1 MALGWKRLDHVSI
14 ATEDPKA
21 AAAFWGKLLG
31 GELDHFTVSP
41 EQGFRVSMLHL
52 PKRQT
57 GIELIGPYDESSF
70 VQRFLSERGPG
81 VHHLT
86 IEVEDIEQALAH
98 VREEMGIEPL
108 AEPFEDYEW
117 KQFFV
122 HPRDAGGVLLQF
134 YEWLPGRR
142 PADWPE

>member
-1 MALGWKRLDHVSI
+1 MALGWKRLDHVAI
-14 ATEDPKA
+14 ATDDPQA
-21 AAAFWGKLLG
+21 AARFWSRLLG
-31 GELDHFTVSP
+31 AELDHWTVSP
-41 EQGFRVSMLHL
+41 AEGFRVAQLHL
-52 PKRQT
+52 PRRQT
-57 GIELIGPYDESSF
+57 GLELIGPYDQNSF
-70 VQRFLSERGPG
+70 IQKFLRERGPG

-98 VREEMGIEPL
+98 IRGEMGIEPL
-108 AEPFEDYEW
+108 GEIFADYEW
-117 KQFFV
+117 RQFFV

>member
-14 ATEDPKA
+14 ATDDLPA
-21 AAAFWGKLLG
+21 AARFWERLLG
-31 GELDHFTVSP
+31 AELDHWTSSP
-41 EQGFRVSMLHL
+41 SGGFRVALLHL
-52 PKRQT
+52 PKRQA
-57 GIELIGPYDESSF
+57 GLELIAPYDESSF
-70 VQRFLSERGPG
+70 VQKFLNERGPG
-81 VHHLT
+81 AHHLT
-86 IEVEDIEQALAH
+86 IEVEDIEQAFAH

-108 AEPFEDYEW
+108 GEVFEDYEW
-117 KQFFV
+117 RQFFV

>member
-1 MALGWKRLDHVSI
+1 MALGWKRLDHI
-14 ATEDPKA
+14 AIAAEDPPA
-21 AAAFWGKLLG
+21 AAAFWSKLLG
-31 GELDHFTVSP
+31 AELDHHSASGA
-41 EQGFRVSMLHL
+41 EGFRVAMLHL
-52 PKRQT
+52 PGRQT

-70 VQRFLSERGPG
+70 MSRFLSTRGPG

-86 IEVEDIEQALAH
+86 IEVENIEQALAH

-142 PADWPE
+142 PEDWPQ